1 MAQFFDMHSH
11 MLCGVD
17 DGAKTPDEM
26 FAMLET
32 AYEDGTRALCLTPHY
47 SPYLFGDT
55 YEKSERSYAM
65 LCDYVSKKHPDMHLF
80 LGHELGYHQSCMP
93 ALESGRCRTVAGSR
107 YVLVDFP
114 ESVDLF
120 EIRAAMDQLQGSGY
134 FPVLAHTE
142 RYRCLFKHVDW
153 IEEFY
158 DRGGVIQL
166 NASSVLGSWGGHC
179 KKQWKKLIKLGLAHV
194 ISTDAH
200 NLTSRP
206 PQMSVCM
213 DYLKKHVSEGG
224 IRALTWDNACRI
236 VNDERF

>member
-1 MAQFFDMHSH
+1 MLDMAY
-11 MLCGVD
+11 
-17 DGAKTPDEM
+17 A
-26 FAMLET
+26 
-32 AYEDGTRALCLTPHY
+32 DGTRAMCLTPHF

-55 YEKSERSYAM
+55 ASASEESFRLLQAYAAEKY
-65 LCDYVSKKHPDMHLF
+65 PDLYLY
-80 LGHELGYHQSCMP
+80 LGHELGYYAACMQ
-93 ALESGRCRTVAGSR
+93 ALDEGVCRPLGNSR
-107 YVLVDFP
+107 YLLVDFP
-114 ESVDLF
+114 EAVNFF
-120 EIRAAMDQLQGSGY
+120 EIKNAMGNLQRTGY
-134 FPVLAHTE
+134 HPVLAHTE
-142 RYRCLFKHVDW
+142 RYRCLFKHIDW

-166 NASSVLGSWGGHC
+166 NASSVMGSWGGHC